1 MLPDEVRDAVKEL
14 DAAHDDRYAPWR
26 DQWQTIRAHLLAR
39 EAEEVVAYAWRKPGM
54 NGWALGHQPP
64 TPSMPDFDKYEV
76 RSLTFITAHLSENSR
91 DDL

>member
-1 MLPDEVRDAVKEL
+1 MDENVAQALEVMDA
-14 DAAHDDRYAPWR
+14 
-26 DQWQTIRAHLLAR
+26 QWPGYLTAKQVIRARLVAR

-64 TPSMPDFDKYEV
+64 TPNMPDFDKYEV

-91 DDL
+91 G